1 MARTVEGARLTT
13 AHRAAQLALRAGS
26 VRQLLQ
32 LWRVVDATDLDGT
45 IDTFAQ
51 AAALLG
57 GTGFDQSGGIAARYY
72 RLFRGAEG
80 VPGAGPSTI
89 LAKRP
94 SVQIMA
100 GNLRGAALAGIIDA
114 RKAGFTPEAAKSQ
127 GLVRVVG
134 ALTKLVLTG
143 GRRTIIDTTQR
154 DPQALGW
161 SRTTSGDPCAFCRML
176 AGRGPVYKSDKSAD
190 FEAHDSCACGT
201 EVVYRG
207 DGPTEQSQEYAKEWK
222 AAQAWA
228 RENGISSKGTSN
240 PALNIYRQY
249 LADGA
254 TASVSPVTE
263 ESGQ

>member
-1 MARTVEGARLTT
+1 MARTVEGTRLTE

-26 VRQLLQ
+26 VRQLIQ
-32 LWRVVDATDLDGT
+32 LWRVVDPTNLSGT

-57 GTGFDQSGGIAARYY
+57 GTGFDQSGGISARYY
-72 RLFRGAEG
+72 RLFRSAEG
-80 VPGAGPSTI
+80 VPGPGPSII

-94 SVQIMA
+94 GVDVMA
-100 GNLRGAALAGIIDA
+100 GELRGAALSGIVNA
-114 RKAGFTPEAAKSQ
+114 RKAGFAVGAAKSQ

-143 GRRTIIDTTQR
+143 GRSTVINTVQR

-161 SRTTSGDPCAFCRML
+161 ARTTSGDPCAFCRML
-176 AGRGPVYKSDKSAD
+176 AGRGPVYKSDKVAD
-190 FEAHDSCACGT
+190 FKPHDSCACGT

-228 RENGISSKGTSN
+228 RENGISSEGTSN

-249 LADGA
+249 LSGGA